1 MVLFLH
7 AFCADTASRS
17 WEEDFKDLS
26 STKRER
32 DGEEG
37 ERGGRFKYE
46 YARHAPVSKTYN
58 IHVRVIVLVITNKK
72 QTNNNNQKQNNRED
86 IRQRSHRRGQKM
98 IH

>member
-58 IHVRVIVLVITNKK
+58 ILHDVLNNDSTTTTKNKTKPRRYSSEITQKR
-72 QTNNNNQKQNNRED
+72 TRYNNSKLFCQ
-86 IRQRSHRRGQKM
+86 
-98 IH
+98 

>member
-1 MVLFLH
+1 M
-7 AFCADTASRS
+7 ASRS

-46 YARHAPVSKTYN
+46 YARHAPVSKNNYK
-58 IHVRVIVLVITNKK
+58 ILHVFVLVKNKK
-72 QTNNNNQKQNNRED
+72 QLNNNLKQNKTEKIFVRDHTEED
-86 IRQRSHRRGQKM
+86 KIQ
-98 IH
+98 